1 MKYSYMKLGPI
12 PDIRAYMLDYFPC
25 DDTNKVTNS
34 NLAKKSEIYNT
45 MANLT
50 SYISKI
56 YTHPSKML
64 DNRFI
69 GNDLK
74 KLLISLVKLSNPAL
88 DSLDYEIG
96 ILVSLD

>member
-1 MKYSYMKLGPI
+1 
-12 PDIRAYMLDYFPC
+12 
-25 DDTNKVTNS
+25 
-34 NLAKKSEIYNT
+34 
-45 MANLT
+45 
-50 SYISKI
+50 
-56 YTHPSKML
+56 ML

-96 ILVSLD
+96 DSGKPGLSLRKMLDLTNTTMKKNT